1 MLTGDIREEIVNT
14 VIINLKEVDKKTTD
28 QIRDILYI
36 VLNKYEVQER
46 CTDLTVADTS
56 SEEYLKAFIVTK
68 RIEGMSD
75 LTLARYYDEN
85 LKLIQSVG
93 KPLKELTTNDLRYYL
108 AIKRNRDH
116 NSNITLEGIRHCWS
130 SFFGWLTKEEI
141 IQKNPCL
148 KLSQIKCPKQVK
160 LSFSAVEL
168 DKIRRSCMSNTRDLA
183 LVDFLYSTGCR
194 VSEISALNVTDI
206 DFEKKEIVVLGKG
219 NKQRKV
225 YLTDVAALHL
235 KEYLNGRKVASKAL
249 FSSKSGKRLS
259 KNGIE
264 AACKRW
270 EKKSGVDNIHPHR
283 FRRTL
288 ITDLLNSGMSL
299 QEVAILAG
307 HTDVSTTQIYYCES
321 TANVKAS
328 YLKYSA

>member
-1 MLTGDIREEIVNT
+1 MLTGDIREEIVNS
-14 VIINLKEVDKKTTD
+14 VIISMKDVDKKTAD
-28 QIRDILYI
+28 KIRDILYI
-36 VLNKYEVQER
+36 VLNNYEVQER
-46 CTDLTVADTS
+46 CTDLTVRDTT

-75 LTLARYYDEN
+75 KTLARYYDEN
-85 LKLIQSVG
+85 LKLIQAVN
-93 KPLKELTTNDLRYYL
+93 KPLKEINTNDMRYYL
-108 AIKRNRDH
+108 ALKRNRDH

-130 SFFGWLTKEEI
+130 SFYGWLTKEEI
-141 IQKNPCL
+141 ITKNPCL
-148 KLSQIKCPKQVK
+148 KLSQIKCQKQVK
-160 LSFSAVEL
+160 LSFSAVDM
-168 DKIRRSCMSNTRDLA
+168 DKIRRSCQDNPRDLA
-183 LVDFLYSTGCR
+183 LVDFLYTTGCR
-194 VSEISALNVTDI
+194 VSEISSLDVSDV

-225 YLTDVAALHL
+225 YLTDVAVLHL
-235 KEYLNGRKVASKAL
+235 KEYLNGRKMASKAL

-270 EKKSGVDNIHPHR
+270 ERKSGVANIHPHR

>member
-75 LTLARYYDEN
+75 LTLTRYYDEN

-168 DKIRRSCMSNTRDLA
+168 DKIRRSCMSNARDLA